1 MTLTTLPRDRFLDP
15 PPSRGQRSATFRF
28 DLVDGVSGLL
38 KRELHPVR
46 DSPPMLSHDTSRTI
60 KRSLGS
66 LLLERADTAAINP
79 VRDRIDVSMLL
90 GGTTWPLGRYMFTDF
105 TQVIN
110 TSGNVSAAS
119 LLDEMFAVDQ
129 PLDRGFSS
137 LQAALASSETSA
149 LEAAD
154 STLGRLL
161 TPLGV
166 VFSIE
171 NTRHS
176 SIGSWSIG
184 TARGRVVEELALA
197 GDYFSP
203 WFSNRN
209 VLTFVRAF
217 DPAIKVPTFDWDSYD
232 VVLRNSISYT
242 NDLLVAPNRIVVVS
256 NDTSDGTNTAA
267 IVGTFDIPASAPHS
281 ITNRGFVVSSVRNM
295 PIDNVA
301 QADVVAANIGQRET
315 VAERV
320 ELDTVPDPRH
330 ESYDVIRWQGEN
342 WLELAWSMQLTEG
355 GTMHHVMRKAYS

>member
-1 MTLTTLPRDRFLDP
+1 MTLTTLASDRFLDP
-15 PPSRGQRSATFRF
+15 PTSRGQRSATFRF
-28 DLVDGVSGLL
+28 DLVDGVSGLR

-46 DSPPMLSHDTSRTI
+46 DNPPVLTHDTSRTI

-79 VRDRIDVSMLL
+79 VRDRVEVSMLV
-90 GGTTWPLGRYMFTDF
+90 GDSTWPLGRYLFSDF
-105 TQVIN
+105 TQMVS
-110 TSGNVSAAS
+110 TAGNVSAAS

-129 PLDRGFSS
+129 PLDLGFASQ
-137 LQAALASSETSA
+137 QAELGSDTNSA

-154 STLGRLL
+154 STLSRLL

-166 VFSIE
+166 QFSIE

-203 WFSNRN
+203 WFSSRN

-217 DPAIKVPTFDWDSYD
+217 DPAIRVPAFDWDD
-232 VVLRNSISYT
+232 NNVVLRQSISST
-242 NDLLVAPNRIVVVS
+242 SDLLVAPNRIVVVS
-256 NDTSDGTNTAA
+256 NDTSSGTNTAA
-267 IVGTFDIPASAPHS
+267 IVGSFDIPASAPHS
-281 ITNRGFVVSSVRNM
+281 ITNRGFVISSVRNM
-295 PIDNVA
+295 PIDSVV

-330 ESYDVIRWQGEN
+330 ESYDVVRWQGEN
-342 WLELAWSMQLTEG
+342 WLELSWSMQLIEG

>member
-1 MTLTTLPRDRFLDP
+1 MTLTTLARNRFLDP
-15 PPSRGQRSATFRF
+15 PASRGQRTATFRF
-28 DLVDGVSGLL
+28 DLIDGVSGLI

-46 DSPPMLSHDTSRTI
+46 DNPPTLTHDTSRTI
-60 KRSLGS
+60 KRSVAS
-66 LLLERADTAAINP
+66 LVLERDDTAAVNP
-79 VRDRIDVSMLL
+79 VRDRVKISMLV
-90 GGTTWPLGRYMFTDF
+90 GGVTWPLGTYLFTDF
-105 TQVIN
+105 TQVIS
-110 TSGNVSAAS
+110 TAGNVSAAS

-129 PLDRGFSS
+129 PLDRGFTS
-137 LQAALASSETSA
+137 LLAELASSTTSA

-154 STLGRLL
+154 STLSRLL

-166 VFSIE
+166 EFSIE

-176 SIGSWSIG
+176 SIGSWSVG

-203 WFSNRN
+203 WFSNEN

-217 DPAIKVPTFDWDSYD
+217 DPATQVPTFDWDSYD
-232 VVLRNSISYT
+232 VVLRESISYT

-256 NDTSDGTNTAA
+256 NDTSDASNTDA

-281 ITNRGFVVSSVRNM
+281 ITNRGFVISSVRNM
-295 PIDNVA
+295 PIDSVA
-301 QADVVAANIGQRET
+301 QADVVAANIGQREQ